1 METTDR
7 RAFLTHLGQMG
18 AAAGMGVLCAQPL
31 GCSSDAD
38 AATTTLLQ
46 WPLEYQPLD
55 VEHVRKLAHESYYG
69 GGCCYGCFD
78 GIVRALA
85 QEVGDPF
92 DDFPTDMMRYGG
104 GGVAGYG
111 SLCGTL
117 NGAAAAINLVTPMPT
132 ANAIISELMAWYA
145 ATTLPT
151 DISNQYAV
159 NHEFYVETLK
169 TDAVLPQNVAGGNL
183 CHMSVTNWC
192 NTSGFGSGTVERAE
206 RCARLTGDIA
216 ARAVELLNQ
225 QYDGTFAAVT
235 PLPSEATNCVTCHHS
250 GGDVSSGE
258 FTNGKMDCGICHVD
272 PAVSPH

>member
-1 METTDR
+1 METKDR
-7 RAFLTHLGQMG
+7 RTFLTHLGQMG
-18 AAAGMGVLCAQPL
+18 AAAGMGVLCAHPM

-46 WPLEYQPLD
+46 WPLQYEPLD

-69 GGCCYGCFD
+69 GGCCYGAFD

-117 NGAAAAINLVTPMPT
+117 NGAAAAVNLVTDTSKARP
-132 ANAIISELMAWYA
+132 IISELMAWYA
-145 ATTLPT
+145 ATALPT
-151 DISNQYAV
+151 DIANTYAV
-159 NHEFYVETLK
+159 NHEYYVETLK
-169 TDAVLPQNVAGGNL
+169 TDAVLAQNAAGGNL

-192 NTSGFGSGTVERAE
+192 NASGFGSGSTERAE
-206 RCARLTGDIA
+206 RCARITGDVA
-216 ARAVELLNQ
+216 AMAVELMNQ
-225 QYDGTFAAVT
+225 EYAGSFVAVT
-235 PLPSEATNCVTCHHS
+235 PLPSANTSCVTCHHT
-250 GGDVSSGE
+250 GENVGAGE

-272 PAVSPH
+272 PAVDPH